1 MAFGVVAS
9 DLIRPRPGRFASA
22 PVRAGSIDG
31 SSPCYADTMRIVSAA
46 GAALVFVAGC
56 ATPFSTW
63 NPETFASV
71 RVATLPPLDDQPAR
85 LLLNEKVLRFEE
97 VDGVVVA
104 REFNRTKVRVQGP
117 QGQGFRDAVVGHDR
131 TFTTVEAFDARV
143 TMPDGTVRTFTDKDI
158 VDVPMLG
165 TYMLYSDNRI
175 RRLQVPEVP
184 RGAVVEVAS
193 VTRTTQPE
201 LFAYVQ
207 TFGAPIPVDAARFV
221 IESPMA
227 WSIEVLA
234 EKAGEVVDWP
244 AQETLR
250 DGWRRLAWE
259 AKDIAPLLPDADAPS
274 FGELVDRV
282 TVRLQR
288 AVTSS
293 GEVVEGPRDAIGLS
307 KMTAA
312 LTAPSVRDTPALRKI
327 VTEVLGPDPGSLPPK
342 DRAAKLYAW
351 VRDSIRYCAIEIGIG
366 GFVPHAADDVESL
379 RYGDCKDKAN
389 LLKSLLHIA
398 GVESRLVT
406 IYSSRSPKRFRL
418 PVLAGNFNHAILIVD
433 LPEGPA
439 FVDPTTRTVP
449 FADLPPGDEE
459 RECLPLDA
467 VGTDLVMTPA
477 SSPDTDHRRVDCTL
491 TGTPA
496 GAASGTCRLEVA
508 GAFADALRGDLL
520 EVPKEQHQKVVA
532 KTLRLRDAKVKTHTG
547 EGLAPPVH
555 PTPAIVDATVSVD
568 LATAS
573 KQHPEFLSASTL
585 LESDLLPP
593 LPPSR
598 PAHDVVFLSRRR
610 DDDVVHLKLPASHTV
625 RQLPAPVKVE
635 GPLASFSVAW
645 RAEGDTVVLER
656 SLTIHVVRVPA
667 ARVDALRAVVDAW
680 DRASE
685 ARVLLQR
692 APPTAPTTT
701 TTTTTVAPATTETR

>member
-1 MAFGVVAS
+1 
-9 DLIRPRPGRFASA
+9 
-22 PVRAGSIDG
+22 
-31 SSPCYADTMRIVSAA
+31 VSAA

-56 ATPFSTW
+56 ATPFTTW
-63 NPETFASV
+63 NPETFAPV
-71 RVATLPPLDDQPAR
+71 RVAALPPLDDQPAR
-85 LLLNEKVLRFEE
+85 LLLDEKVLRFEE

-104 REFNRTKVRVQGP
+104 REFNRTMVRVQGP
-117 QGQGFRDAVVGHDR
+117 RGQGWREAVVGHDR

-158 VDVPMLG
+158 VDAPMLG

-184 RGAVVEVAS
+184 QGAVVEVAS

-201 LFAYVQ
+201 LFAFVQ
-207 TFGAPIPVDAARFV
+207 TFGASIPVGTARFV
-221 IESPMA
+221 VEAPMA

-244 AQETLR
+244 AQETLK
-250 DGWRRLAWE
+250 DGWRRIAWE
-259 AKDIAPLLPDADAPS
+259 AKDIAPLLPDAHAPS

-288 AVTSS
+288 AVTAA
-293 GEVVEGPRDAIGLS
+293 GVVVEGPKDAVGLS

-327 VTEVLGPDPGSLPPK
+327 VGEVLGPDPSSLPK
-342 DRAAKLYAW
+342 RERAAKLYAW

-389 LLKSLLHIA
+389 LLKSLLQVA

-406 IYSSRSPKRFRL
+406 IYSSRSPRRFRL
-418 PVLAGNFNHAILIVD
+418 PVLAGNFNHAILVVD

-449 FADLPPGDEE
+449 FADLPPWDEE

-467 VGTDLVMTPA
+467 AGTDLVMTPA
-477 SSPDTDHRRVDCTL
+477 SSPDTDHRRADCTL

-496 GAASGTCRLEVA
+496 GLATGTCRLEVA
-508 GAFADALRGDLL
+508 GSFADELRGELL
-520 EVPKEQHQKVVA
+520 ETPSSEHGRLVA
-532 KTLRLRDAKVKTHTG
+532 STLRLRDTKVKSHTG

-555 PTPAIVDATVSVD
+555 PTPAVVDATVSVD

-573 KQHPEFLSASTL
+573 KQHTDFLSASTF
-585 LESDLLPP
+585 LESDLLPS

-610 DDDVVHLKLPASHTV
+610 EHDVVRLKLPATHTV
-625 RQLPAPVKVE
+625 RQLPPPAKVE

-645 RAEGDTVVLER
+645 RADGDTVVLER
-656 SLTIHVVRVPA
+656 TLTVHVVRVPA
-667 ARVDALRAVVDAW
+667 ARVDELRTVVDAW

-692 APPTAPTTT
+692 APAQAPTPPTPRPTPTPTKTSTTT
-701 TTTTTVAPATTETR
+701 TSTTTTSTTETR

>member
-1 MAFGVVAS
+1 M
-9 DLIRPRPGRFASA
+9 RF
-22 PVRAGSIDG
+22 
-31 SSPCYADTMRIVSAA
+31 VSAA

-63 NPETFASV
+63 NPETFAPV
-71 RVATLPPLDDQPAR
+71 RVAALPPLDDEPAR
-85 LLLNEKVLRFEE
+85 LMLDEKVLRFEE

-104 REFNRTKVRVQGP
+104 REFNRTMVRVHGP
-117 QGQGFRDAVVGHDR
+117 RGQGFREAVVGHDR

-165 TYMLYSDNRI
+165 TYMLYSDNRV

-184 RGAVVEVAS
+184 QGAVVEVAS
-193 VTRTTQPE
+193 VTRTIQPE
-201 LFAYVQ
+201 LFAFVQ
-207 TFGAPIPVDAARFV
+207 TFGTTIPTGTARFV
-221 IESPMA
+221 VEAPMA

-250 DGWRRLAWE
+250 DGWRRIEWE
-259 AKDIAPLLPDADAPS
+259 AKDIPPLLPDAWAPS

-293 GEVVEGPRDAIGLS
+293 GGVVEGPRDAVGLS
-307 KMTAA
+307 KMTAG
-312 LTAPSVRDTPALRKI
+312 LMAPSGRDTAALRQV
-327 VTEVLGPDPGSLPPK
+327 VTDVLGPEPTTLPPK
-342 DRAAKLYAW
+342 ERAARLYAW

-398 GVESRLVT
+398 GVESRIVT
-406 IYSSRSPKRFRL
+406 IYSSRSPRRFRL
-418 PVLAGNFNHAILIVD
+418 PVLAGNFNHAILVVD

-439 FVDPTTRTVP
+439 FVDPTTRTVS
-449 FADLPPGDEE
+449 FADLPPWDEE
-459 RECLPLDA
+459 RECLPIDIA
-467 VGTDLVMTPA
+467 GTDLVMTPS
-477 SSPDTDHRRVDCTL
+477 SSPDTDFRTVDCTL
-491 TGTPA
+491 TATPT
-496 GAASGTCRLEVA
+496 GATSGTCRLALA
-508 GAFADALRGDLL
+508 GSFADALRGDLL
-520 EVPKEQHQKVVA
+520 EAPPKQHAKVIA
-532 KTLRLRDAKVKTHTG
+532 TTLGLRDTKVKTHTG
-547 EGLAPPVH
+547 EGLTPPVH
-555 PTPAIVDATVSVD
+555 PTPATVEATVTVD

-573 KQHPEFLSASTL
+573 KQHTDFLSASTFL
-585 LESDLLPP
+585 SGDVLPS

-610 DDDVVHLKLPASHTV
+610 DHDVVRLKLPPTHTV
-625 RQLPAPVKVE
+625 RQLPAPVQVD
-635 GPLASFSVAW
+635 GPLASFRVAW
-645 RAEGDTVVLER
+645 RAEGDVVVLER
-656 SLTIHVVRVPA
+656 TLTVHVVRVPA
-667 ARVDALRAVVDAW
+667 ARVDELRTVVDAW

-685 ARVLLQR
+685 ARVLLSR
-692 APPTAPTTT
+692 ASATTKTTPTTT
-701 TTTTTVAPATTETR
+701 TTPTPTTMPTPTPTTETR